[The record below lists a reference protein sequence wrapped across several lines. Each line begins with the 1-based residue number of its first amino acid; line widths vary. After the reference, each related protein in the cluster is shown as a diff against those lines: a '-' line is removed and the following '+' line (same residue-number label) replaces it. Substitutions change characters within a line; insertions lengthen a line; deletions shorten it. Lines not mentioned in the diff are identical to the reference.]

1 MANVGDSL
9 RRLYPLQHRI
19 YNLLGSARSPAPFRT
34 RYIQYESSQRR
45 ERYRRTKR
53 RTARRQGAQN
63 SRGSRAAAVG
73 RWTGDC
79 QLALRQSNLRAAQS
93 SAVVLGFQPCL
104 LRFPDYF
111 GFQSQHVANAGE
123 DRSSHFMEGSVPI
136 RTSGLQSVNPTS
148 SPWRLRIAVHTRTNG
163 RWPRV
168 AWVDG
173 GIMEPHTQSNI
184 RGYFV
189 RYGGRNAF
197 SALTLLVGRQEGHP
211 ACKKLSSGVL
221 AWLSVWSEVQTCI
234 RPS

>member
-45 ERYRRTKR
+45 EQYRRTKS

-93 SAVVLGFQPCL
+93 SAVVLGLQPCL

-111 GFQSQHVANAGE
+111 GFQSQHVANAGKTA
-123 DRSSHFMEGSVPI
+123 RPI
-136 RTSGLQSVNPTS
+136 SWKVRCQSGHRAY
-148 SPWRLRIAVHTRTNG
+148 SPLIPP
-163 RWPRV
+163 PR
-168 AWVDG
+168 G
-173 GIMEPHTQSNI
+173 GGCE
-184 RGYFV
+184 
-189 RYGGRNAF
+189 
-197 SALTLLVGRQEGHP
+197 
-211 ACKKLSSGVL
+211 
-221 AWLSVWSEVQTCI
+221 
-234 RPS
+234 